1 MAQSGFTPITL
12 YYSSTAA
19 AAPSSGNL
27 VNGELALNITDGKL
41 YYKDNAGAVQ
51 LLANKTNVVSPLP
64 VLNGGTGTT
73 TSTGTGN
80 TVLSTSPTLVTPA
93 LGTPASGVATNL
105 TGLPLATGVTGTLP
119 VLNGGTGVTTSTG
132 TGNNVLS
139 ASPTFTGTLAAAAIT
154 ASTTLGVTGVSTL
167 TGGAVVQGLTVGKG
181 TGAISTNTAV
191 GSNALYLNT
200 SGSHNT
206 AMGYLASQSNLI
218 GRWNTAIG
226 SNALRDNTSD
236 ANTAVGY
243 QALLSNNSG
252 SSNTAS
258 GYTALASNTSGN
270 NNTAAGVAALYTNT
284 SGSDNTATGNQALN
298 LNLTGYQNTAEGSGA
313 LGSNSVGFQNTAT
326 GYRALFLNTSS
337 GNTAHGS
344 YALYSNASGS
354 NNTACGVSAL
364 YSNTSGSGNTSISP
378 VTAAGATSPVFN
390 PTTQD
395 NRFCMGSTAVTNAY
409 IQVAWTVVS
418 DARDKTNFGVI
429 PHGLAFVNKLTPVS
443 FQFKESRAVDVP
455 HGPVRY
461 GFRAQ
466 DILALEGA
474 SSVVID
480 AEDPEKL
487 RFNESSLVPIL
498 VKAIQELTARV
509 AALEAR

>member
-19 AAPSSGNL
+19 AAPTSGNL
-27 VNGELALNITDGKL
+27 ANGELALNITDGKL

-51 LLANKTNVVSPLP
+51 LLANKTNAVSPLP

-80 TVLSTSPTLVTPA
+80 T
-93 LGTPASGVATNL
+93 
-105 TGLPLATGVTGTLP
+105 
-119 VLNGGTGVTTSTG
+119 
-132 TGNNVLS
+132 VLS

-167 TGGAVVQGLTVGKG
+167 TGGAVVQGLTVGL
-181 TGAISTNTAV
+181 GANAVAQNTV
-191 GSNALYLNT
+191 L
-200 SGSHNT
+200 
-206 AMGYLASQSNLI
+206 
-218 GRWNTAIG
+218 
-226 SNALRDNTSD
+226 
-236 ANTAVGY
+236 GY
-243 QALLSNNSG
+243 QAF
-252 SSNTAS
+252 A
-258 GYTALASNTSGN
+258 
-270 NNTAAGVAALYTNT
+270 TNT
-284 SGSDNTATGNQALN
+284 GGSLNVAIGYSALNKNLSGVENTATGAFTLYKT
-298 LNLTGYQNTAEGSGA
+298 TGSY
-313 LGSNSVGFQNTAT
+313 NTAT
-326 GYRALFLNTSS
+326 GSQALYDNTSGAYNTATGTRALIKNV
-337 GNTAHGS
+337 
-344 YALYSNASGS
+344 SGS
-354 NNTACGVSAL
+354 NNTATGQRALNNNLISDDNTAHGASAL
-364 YSNTSGSGNTSISP
+364 YTNTGTANTATGSSALYLNNAGSYNTANGYQALLNNDSGSGNTAINPMSN
-378 VTAAGATSPVFN
+378 AGAYAPVFD
-390 PTTQD
+390 PTTQN